1 MTEAQGDDHM
11 LLNRRGLSLGLA
23 NAMLAAGLMLLAGPV
38 MAGDEPTDAQIL
50 NALKPKPKTRGLPVV
65 TPEERAKAA
74 EEQQFIDSVRQV
86 RTRSL
91 TSSERDK
98 VATIAK
104 EKPSIDLEI
113 YFDYNSAAIS
123 SRSMPSM
130 MSLGRALSAPEL
142 KGTVFMIGG
151 HTDAAGGE
159 SYNLGLSERR
169 AQAVRQFLID
179 RFRLTAGDLMAV
191 GYGKEQLKDKS
202 NPLSEQ
208 NRRVQVV
215 NMAAKSTADSR

>member
-1 MTEAQGDDHM
+1 MSRT
-11 LLNRRGLSLGLA
+11 RRGMSLGLA
-23 NAMLAAGLMLLAGPV
+23 GVMLAAGLMLLARPV
-38 MAGDEPTDAQIL
+38 AAGDAPTAAQIL
-50 NALKPKPKTRGLPVV
+50 DALKPKPKMRGLSA
-65 TPEERAKAA
+65 TSPEERAKAT
-74 EEQQFIDSVRQV
+74 EERQFIDAVRHV
-86 RTRSL
+86 RSRSL

-123 SRSMPSM
+123 SRSMPSL

-142 KGTVFMIGG
+142 KGTVFLIGG

-159 SYNLGLSERR
+159 SFNLGLSERR
-169 AQAVRQFLID
+169 AQAVKRFLTEK
-179 RFRLTAGDLMAV
+179 FALPAGDLMAV
-191 GYGKEQLKDKS
+191 GYGKEQLKDKA
-202 NPLSEQ
+202 NPLAEQ

-215 NMAAKSTADSR
+215 NMAEKSTADSR

>member
-1 MTEAQGDDHM
+1 MSQT
-11 LLNRRGLSLGLA
+11 RRGLSLGLA
-23 NAMLAAGLMLLAGPV
+23 GAMLAAGLMMFTGPV
-38 MAGDEPTDAQIL
+38 VAGDAPTDAQIL
-50 NALKPKPKTRGLPVV
+50 DALKPKPKVRGLSSAS
-65 TPEERAKAA
+65 PEERTKAV
-74 EEQQFIDSVRQV
+74 EERQFIDTVRQV
-86 RTRSL
+86 RSRSL

-113 YFDYNSAAIS
+113 YFDYNSAVIS
-123 SRSMPSM
+123 SRSMSSV

-169 AQAVRQFLID
+169 AQAVKQFLIEK
-179 RFRLTAGDLMAV
+179 FRLPADNLMAV
-191 GYGKEQLKDKS
+191 GYGKEQLKDKD
-202 NPLSEQ
+202 NPLAEQ

>member
-1 MTEAQGDDHM
+1 MSEAQGDDDM
-11 LLNRRGLSLGLA
+11 SRNRRGLSLGLA
-23 NAMLAAGLMLLAGPV
+23 GAMLAAALMLLTGPV
-38 MAGDEPTDAQIL
+38 IAGDEPTEAQII
-50 NALKPKPKTRGLPVV
+50 NALKAKPKTRGLPVV

-74 EEQQFIDSVRQV
+74 EEQQFINTVRQV

-113 YFDYNSAAIS
+113 YFDYNSAVIS

-130 MSLGRALSAPEL
+130 LSLGRALSAPEL

-151 HTDAAGGE
+151 HTDAVGGE

-169 AQAVRQFLID
+169 ARAVKQFLID
-179 RFRLTAGDLMAV
+179 RFRLSAEDLMAV
-191 GYGKEQLKDKS
+191 GYGKEQLKDPA
-202 NPLSEQ
+202 NPTSEL

-215 NMAAKSTADSR
+215 NMAAKSSADSR

>member
-1 MTEAQGDDHM
+1 MSRI
-11 LLNRRGLSLGLA
+11 RRGMTLGLA
-23 NAMLAAGLMLLAGPV
+23 GAMLAAGLMLLADAAPV

-50 NALKPKPKTRGLPVV
+50 NALKPKPKTRGL
-65 TPEERAKAA
+65 TTTSPEERAKATA
-74 EEQQFIDSVRQV
+74 DRQFINTVRQV

-113 YFDYNSAAIS
+113 YFDYNSAAVAAR
-123 SRSMPSM
+123 SRPSL
-130 MSLGRALSAPEL
+130 MSLGRALTAPEL

-151 HTDAAGGE
+151 HTDATGGE
-159 SYNLGLSERR
+159 AYNLNLSERR
-169 AQAVRQFLID
+169 AQAVKQFLIEKFALPAD
-179 RFRLTAGDLMAV
+179 SLMAV
-191 GYGKEQLKDKS
+191 GYGKEQLKDKA
-202 NPLSEQ
+202 NPFAEE

-215 NMAAKSTADSR
+215 NMAEKSTADNQ

>member
-1 MTEAQGDDHM
+1 MSRT
-11 LLNRRGLSLGLA
+11 RRGISLGLTG
-23 NAMLAAGLMLLAGPV
+23 AMLAAALMLLTGPV

-50 NALKPKPKTRGLPVV
+50 NALKPKPKTRSLSAIS
-65 TPEERAKAA
+65 PEDRAKSV
-74 EEQQFIDSVRQV
+74 EQRQFIDTMRRV

-104 EKPSIDLEI
+104 ERPSIDLEI
-113 YFDYNSAAIS
+113 YFDYNSAALAT
-123 SRSMPSM
+123 RSMSSL

-159 SYNLGLSERR
+159 AFNLNLSERR
-169 AQAVRQFLID
+169 AQAVKQFLIEKYG
-179 RFRLTAGDLMAV
+179 LPAENLMAV
-191 GYGKEQLKDKS
+191 GYGKEQLKDKA
-202 NPLSEQ
+202 NPLAEQ

-215 NMAAKSTADSR
+215 NMAEKSTADNR

>member
-1 MTEAQGDDHM
+1 MSRT
-11 LLNRRGLSLGLA
+11 RRGISLGLA
-23 NAMLAAGLMLLAGPV
+23 GAMLAAALMLLTGPV
-38 MAGDEPTDAQIL
+38 VAGDEPTDAQIL
-50 NALKPKPKTRGLPVV
+50 NALKPKPKTRSLSAIS
-65 TPEERAKAA
+65 PEDRAKSV
-74 EEQQFIDSVRQV
+74 EQRQFIDTMRRV

-104 EKPSIDLEI
+104 ERPSIDLEI
-113 YFDYNSAAIS
+113 YFDYNSAALATRSTS
-123 SRSMPSM
+123 SL

-159 SYNLGLSERR
+159 AFNLNLSERR
-169 AQAVRQFLID
+169 AQAVKQFLIEKYG
-179 RFRLTAGDLMAV
+179 LPAENLMAV
-191 GYGKEQLKDKS
+191 GYGKEQLKDKA
-202 NPLSEQ
+202 NPLAEQ

-215 NMAAKSTADSR
+215 NMAEKSTADNR